1 MTVAE
6 VATLVRRQAMGTN
19 EIDPWGM
26 DPEVASAARGLASLR
41 WDITV
46 GGAEHVPSTGPA
58 LLVANRQAFGAT
70 PLLVATGIGRSTG
83 RPVRFTGIA
92 DIAPVGPMLR
102 RLGGVIARPDEVAG
116 LLRAGELPAVWCQP
130 RITTRHRVGP
140 APVPFLEAALTEDAP
155 VLPVAVIAPPFAR
168 RVRIEVGPPVGGRRR
183 KGPLAGAELADAVR
197 QAIQRMVDEASPPSW
212 LVPG

>member
-1 MTVAE
+1 MTVAALTTLLHRH
-6 VATLVRRQAMGTN
+6 ATGTN

-26 DPEVASAARGLASLR
+26 DPDVTSAARGLATLR

-46 GGAEHVPSTGPA
+46 GGGDHVPPSGPA
-58 LLVANRQAFGAT
+58 LLVANRQLFGAT
-70 PLLVATGIGRSTG
+70 PLLVATGIGRATG

-102 RLGGVIARPDEVAG
+102 RLGGVIARPDEVRG

-130 RITTRHRVGP
+130 RITTSHRVGP
-140 APVPFLEAALTEDAP
+140 APVMFLEAAMAEGAP
-155 VLPVAVIAPPFAR
+155 VLPLAVIAPPFAR
-168 RVRIEVGPPVGGRRR
+168 RVRIEVGPAVGLRRR
-183 KGPLAGAELADAVR
+183 KGPLAVAELADAVR